1 MSSNKILFI
10 THLAIGDFIY
20 MQPYFKKLAKTNP
33 DFKIDICVDESR
45 CKPFI
50 LFKKQPKINSVID
63 WIKNLEYFNEI
74 FQIPYDKKA
83 FNQFVDNCKEEK
95 YKKVISLGTIRSHR
109 YNYFAR
115 QISAD
120 GFVIGIKS
128 KQEKYNKLLNL
139 TLRANKPNHHVTEL
153 YADWFEKIFN
163 LKLTKEEIFPTIDIP
178 LKWLQ
183 EIKEKF
189 FYTKNVKSIFINSFA
204 SNAKRSWPIKNVL
217 TLISNLNKN
226 PLFLSSKFIIN
237 IPPENNKLVN
247 ELTEKLQKNVILF
260 TANKNFFEL
269 PAMVANCSFVISV
282 ETSTM
287 HIAQALKIPQIALMR
302 SKSPDWKPYTIDE
315 NRIIF
320 APDNKK
326 IKDISIE
333 EVEKKLKDYFHE

>member
-1 MSSNKILFI
+1 M
-10 THLAIGDFIY
+10 
-20 MQPYFKKLAKTNP
+20 
-33 DFKIDICVDESR
+33 
-45 CKPFI
+45 
-50 LFKKQPKINSVID
+50 
-63 WIKNLEYFNEI
+63 
-74 FQIPYDKKA
+74 
-83 FNQFVDNCKEEK
+83 
-95 YKKVISLGTIRSHR
+95 
-109 YNYFAR
+109 
-115 QISAD
+115 
-120 GFVIGIKS
+120 
-128 KQEKYNKLLNL
+128 
-139 TLRANKPNHHVTEL
+139 
-153 YADWFEKIFN
+153 
-163 LKLTKEEIFPTIDIP
+163 
-178 LKWLQ
+178 
-183 EIKEKF
+183 
-189 FYTKNVKSIFINSFA
+189 
-204 SNAKRSWPIKNVL
+204 
-217 TLISNLNKN
+217 NKN